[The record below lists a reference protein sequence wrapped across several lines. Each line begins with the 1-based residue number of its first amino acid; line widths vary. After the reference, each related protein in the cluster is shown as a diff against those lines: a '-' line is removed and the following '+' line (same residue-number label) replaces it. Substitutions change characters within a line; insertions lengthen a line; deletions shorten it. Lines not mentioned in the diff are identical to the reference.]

1 MRSLSSAA
9 MIAIALAVSACAGG
23 HAVSR
28 YSLRAG
34 QTRSF
39 VHAQPGDS
47 VVCVG
52 RGDSIRLEVPAP
64 GAGANDYK
72 LGFDRKLS
80 LTLAPLN
87 PLSPSP
93 HSGTTARCKAR

>member
-1 MRSLSSAA
+1 
-9 MIAIALAVSACAGG
+9 MIAIALAVSACTST
-23 HAVSR
+23 AVTK
-28 YSLRAG
+28 YSIRPG

-39 VHAQPGDS
+39 VRAQPGDR

-52 RGDSIRLEVPAP
+52 RGDSIRLAVPGQ

-72 LGFDRKLS
+72 LAFDRKLS

-87 PLSPSP
+87 PLSPSR
-93 HSGTTARCKAR
+93 HGGTTARCKAR